1 MNFYCRLKLKYVIS
15 RLHKGTY
22 MAAAETP
29 GGNSIQDMIA
39 AAASAVGTQTT
50 PAGATPA
57 GGAAAAPTG
66 VTIERHS
73 ARTIEGRAKSG
84 I

>member
-1 MNFYCRLKLKYVIS
+1 
-15 RLHKGTY
+15 
-22 MAAAETP
+22 MAGQEP
-29 GGNSIQDMIA
+29 NSIQDMIA
-39 AAASAVGTQTT
+39 AAAAAVGTDTAAAGPT

-57 GGAAAAPTG
+57 VPAG

-84 I
+84 NTKA

>member
-1 MNFYCRLKLKYVIS
+1 
-15 RLHKGTY
+15 
-22 MAAAETP
+22 MAANESN
-29 GGNSIQDMIA
+29 GNSIQDMIA

-50 PAGATPA
+50 PSGATPTGDA
-57 GGAAAAPTG
+57 AGAAPSG

-84 I
+84 N